1 MIKKKLLC
9 ATLCVC
15 TMLATLTG
23 CSNGSSSTA
32 NDEDA
37 KKKVD
42 IAFNALQNMN
52 STYEVSTVMQAPDGN
67 LCYVEICSD
76 GASYTEYPVDS
87 DGNYGTIAFQDSYDA
102 EYVLTDWVT
111 KDGKGYMLSGQDTW
125 VSYPDSYSSK
135 LKSRNV
141 AYFDTINKKMTSLK
155 FKETINADIG
165 MGSETIDVYTAK
177 LDSETVHS
185 ILGLGSEE
193 IYKAVKETTKDDSIK
208 KLCDYYLEDIG
219 FTMVFSDANVT
230 IGIVEGVLRYVQI
243 ETGGLGSRL
252 HYTKSIMTQDVDV
265 RDEPDFSNVDT
276 YESTLKDMADYVSDY
291 DSYEDAMKALGDSV
305 SSEDLESETSV
316 SETEEDTESTSST
329 DEIN

>member
-230 IGIVEGVLRYVQI
+230 IGIVDGVLRYVQI

-265 RDEPDFSNVDT
+265 RDEPDFSNVGT